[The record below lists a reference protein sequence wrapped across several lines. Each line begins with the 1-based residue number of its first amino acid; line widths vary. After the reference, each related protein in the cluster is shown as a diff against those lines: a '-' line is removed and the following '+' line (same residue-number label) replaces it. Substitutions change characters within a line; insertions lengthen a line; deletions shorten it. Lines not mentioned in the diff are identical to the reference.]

1 MEKISQD
8 VANYIQS
15 KYTYTY
21 RKWHIGITSD
31 IKQTKKLHQSTN
43 KIVCEYTKSWPCENI
58 KQARK
63 IKKEIASLGLTI
75 CKDNLKKESDKKP
88 LIYVFLAITKD
99 GHKLWKILNKT
110 KRQKG
115 FFLID

>member
-1 MEKISQD
+1 MEKISQEI
-8 VANYIQS
+8 ATYIQS
-15 KYTYTY
+15 KYPYTY
-21 RKWHIGITSD
+21 KKWHIAITSN
-31 IKQTKKLHQSTN
+31 IKQAKELHQSTN
-43 KIVCEYTKSWPCENI
+43 KIVCEYTKSWPCKNI

-75 CKDNLKKESDKKP
+75 CKDDFNNEADKKP